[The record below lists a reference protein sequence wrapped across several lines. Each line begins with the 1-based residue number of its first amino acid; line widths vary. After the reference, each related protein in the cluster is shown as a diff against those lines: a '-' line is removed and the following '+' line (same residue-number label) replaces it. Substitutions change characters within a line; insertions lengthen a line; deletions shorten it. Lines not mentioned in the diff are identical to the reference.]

1 MAGYGVQEKMARETK
16 ANPHQ
21 CGACGARVPKHEA
34 LCQSCRDDIFFR
46 SVCVQVENEKFE
58 SGESQ

>member
-1 MAGYGVQEKMARETK
+1 MAGYGVHERKLDATRVTK

-21 CGACGARVPKHEA
+21 CGSCGNRVPQHET
-34 LCQSCRDDIFFR
+34 LCQQCKDD
-46 SVCVQVENEKFE
+46 VLYKFE